1 MRNEKTVEVVYRG
14 MLPLS
19 EMVAP
24 EVPWKVG
31 DRVVSKFGE
40 GPGTIHQTEDFEREQ
55 NVGVVFDENPG
66 TLAWMSDDE
75 VYKESGV

>member
-1 MRNEKTVEVVYRG
+1 MREDGKPVEVVYRE

-31 DRVVSKFGE
+31 DRVVSKYGE
-40 GPGTIHQTEDFEREQ
+40 GAGVIHAVEDFGDEQ
-55 NVGVVFDENPG
+55 NVGVIFDNQIN
-66 TLAWMSDDE
+66 TLAWLCDDE
-75 VYKESGV
+75 VRKEE